1 MKIEEARALDAQGKL
16 KRKVLTEQ
24 GWYLP
29 RYTAQTAPLPT
40 PDAPPRP
47 LILPP
52 RRGRSKPKEK

>member
-1 MKIEEARALDAQGKL
+1 MRLDEARTLDAQGKL

-29 RYTAQTAPLPT
+29 RYTESTAPDT
-40 PDAPPRP
+40 VAGSPPPP

-52 RRGRSKPKEK
+52 RRGRKTKEK